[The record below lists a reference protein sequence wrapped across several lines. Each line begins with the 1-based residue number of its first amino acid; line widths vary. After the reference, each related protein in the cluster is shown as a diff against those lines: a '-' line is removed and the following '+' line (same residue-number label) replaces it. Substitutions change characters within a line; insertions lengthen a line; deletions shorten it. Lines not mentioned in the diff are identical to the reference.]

1 MRHAISR
8 YSITALIV
16 IAANASAW
24 AQDPDKGRAEFLS
37 RCAECHGADGKG
49 SGPISGKLKARPADL
64 TRLAKKNN
72 GVFSPNAVTEAVD
85 GRSATRP
92 HRVRK
97 CRFGDVGKDLRRVRR
112 ERRMNPS
119 RSTPCSICP
128 AMPSRLPKAEFRTL
142 SSISVEFSKNESA
155 ERFSPRT
162 ESATA
167 PHVQPKQATGIILEV
182 RCQ

>member
-49 SGPISGKLKARPADL
+49 SGPMSGKLKARPADL

-72 GVFSPNAVTEAVD
+72 GVFLPNAVTEAVD

-92 HRVRK
+92 HRNPEMPIWGCRQGPPPGSQRK
-97 CRFGDVGKDLRRVRR
+97 AYEPRPINSLLDLPCDSEQVTQ
-112 ERRMNPS
+112 S
-119 RSTPCSICP
+119 RIQD
-128 AMPSRLPKAEFRTL
+128 
-142 SSISVEFSKNESA
+142 IVEYLGRIQEK
-155 ERFSPRT
+155 
-162 ESATA
+162 
-167 PHVQPKQATGIILEV
+167 
-182 RCQ
+182 

>member
-16 IAANASAW
+16 IAVNASAW

-49 SGPISGKLKARPADL
+49 SGPLNGKLKARPADL
-64 TRLAKKNN
+64 TLLAKKNN

-92 HRVRK
+92 HRSPEMPIWG
-97 CRFGDVGKDLRRVRR
+97 CRQGPSPGSQGKAYEPKPIDSLLDLPCDAEQVTQRRIQDIV
-112 ERRMNPS
+112 EYLS
-119 RSTPCSICP
+119 RIQQ
-128 AMPSRLPKAEFRTL
+128 K
-142 SSISVEFSKNESA
+142 
-155 ERFSPRT
+155 
-162 ESATA
+162 
-167 PHVQPKQATGIILEV
+167 
-182 RCQ
+182 